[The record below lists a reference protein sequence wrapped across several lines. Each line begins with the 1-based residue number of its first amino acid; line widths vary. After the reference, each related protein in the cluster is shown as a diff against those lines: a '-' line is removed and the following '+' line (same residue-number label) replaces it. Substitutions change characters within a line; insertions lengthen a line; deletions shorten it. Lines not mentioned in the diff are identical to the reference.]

1 MSEFPHL
8 DHIAV
13 KLVFDKDRVI
23 DKAFVGELLGKIVDG
38 LHLTILRKIDHDFP
52 GGGVTSVLI
61 LSQSH
66 LICHTWPE
74 YGFIHID
81 LMTCSPGLKFDLL
94 HPILEKFSPKDLL
107 IQELKY

>member
-1 MSEFPHL
+1 MSKFPHL

-13 KLVFDKDRVI
+13 KLVFDQNKTI
-23 DKAFVGELLGKIVDG
+23 DKAFVGELLGKVVEG
-38 LHLTILRKIDHDFP
+38 LQLAVLREADHDFP
-52 GGGVTSVLI
+52 GGGLTRVLI

-94 HPILEKFSPKDLL
+94 RPILEKFSPKELL

>member
-13 KLVFDKDRVI
+13 KLVFDKDCVI
-23 DKAFVGELLGKIVDG
+23 DKALVGGLVGKIVEG
-38 LHLTILRKIDHDFP
+38 LQLTILREVDHDFP
-52 GGGVTSVLI
+52 GGGLTCVLI

-66 LICHTWPE
+66 LVCHTWPE

-94 HPILEKFSPKDLL
+94 RPILEKFSPEELL